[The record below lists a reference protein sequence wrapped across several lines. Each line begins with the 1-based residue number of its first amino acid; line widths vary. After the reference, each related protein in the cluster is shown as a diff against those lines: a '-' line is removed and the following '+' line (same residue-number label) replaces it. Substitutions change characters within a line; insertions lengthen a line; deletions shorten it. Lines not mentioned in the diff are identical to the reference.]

1 MEEAGLS
8 VPLEAHLPPLGGS
21 NFSLIFVPSCW
32 SLFFFFLMS
41 RVQVVGILV
50 GVLNLGPSE
59 KYFNILLHLLVRTD
73 LCW

>member
-32 SLFFFFLMS
+32 SLFFFFFDEQS
-41 RVQVVGILV
+41 SSCG
-50 GVLNLGPSE
+50 NLGRSVE
-59 KYFNILLHLLVRTD
+59 FGS
-73 LCW
+73 